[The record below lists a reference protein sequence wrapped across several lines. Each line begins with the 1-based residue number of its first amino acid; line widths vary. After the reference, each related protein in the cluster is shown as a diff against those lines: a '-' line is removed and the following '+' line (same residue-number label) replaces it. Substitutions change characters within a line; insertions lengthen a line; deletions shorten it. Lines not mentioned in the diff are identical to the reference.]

1 MHMSEIVIS
10 LDHATPADAPTI
22 AKIHALSWQA
32 TYRGLLPDPYLEK
45 EVDSERAAYWTDRL
59 GKPAEFNRL
68 ILVAR
73 CANTPIGFV
82 CAEQSDA
89 AGREVLLDNLHAL
102 KDYQGCGAGK
112 LMIRAVRDWAR
123 ELGAA
128 QLYLYALEGNWRAMA
143 FYERQGWQWAGTKVE
158 QMGGHTVNAR
168 RYIYP
173 LAAARAD
180 GAVAA
185 G

>member
-1 MHMSEIVIS
+1 MRMPEIVIS

-22 AKIHALSWQA
+22 AEIHALSWQA
-32 TYRGLLPDPYLEK
+32 TYRGLLPDQYLDT
-45 EVDSERAAYWTDRL
+45 EVVAERAAYWTDRL

-68 ILVAR
+68 VLVAR
-73 CANTPIGFV
+73 YAGTPIGFV

-89 AGREVLLDNLHAL
+89 SGHEVLLDNLHAL
-102 KDYQGCGAGK
+102 KEYQGCGAGK
-112 LMIRAVRDWAR
+112 LMIRAVRDWAH

-128 QLYLYALEGNWRAMA
+128 QLYLYALEGNWRAME
-143 FYERQGWQWAGTKVE
+143 FYERQGWQWAGTKVD

-173 LAAARAD
+173 LAAARTGD
-180 GAVAA
+180 A
-185 G
+185 GEAG